1 MSATDDILRSYRAPR
16 AVMRSLLARGR
27 SEPWALSI
35 LLAALAVI
43 FVAQWPR
50 LSRIAHLDPDQ
61 PLTGLMLGTG
71 LAALAALPAFY
82 LLAGASHVIARALG
96 GRGSF
101 YGARLA
107 LFWALL
113 AASPLMLLQ
122 GLVAGFIGAGAQ
134 LTFVSAAVGLVFAVI
149 WLAALR
155 VAEFEHPG
163 GGA

>member
-107 LFWALL
+107 LLL
-113 AASPLMLLQ
+113 RHDDAERARRD
-122 GLVAGFIGAGAQ
+122 VAPAD
-134 LTFVSAAVGLVFAVI
+134 LDESAC
-149 WLAALR
+149 
-155 VAEFEHPG
+155 P
-163 GGA
+163 